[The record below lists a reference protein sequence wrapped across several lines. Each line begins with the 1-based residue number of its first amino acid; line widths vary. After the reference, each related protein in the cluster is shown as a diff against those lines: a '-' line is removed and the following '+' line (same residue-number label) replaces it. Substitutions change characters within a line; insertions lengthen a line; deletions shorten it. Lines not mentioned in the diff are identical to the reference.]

1 MLTFK
6 VDENALVTYRQDGQD
21 FTDLWPYTDKASAEL
36 HAQAICD
43 KYNSTVK
50 NPDGIKY
57 PKNIPDAEERLEQA
71 GFIIPE

>member
-6 VDENALVTYRQDGQD
+6 VDKDALVTYRQDGQD
-21 FTDLWPYTDKASAEL
+21 FPDQWPYTDKASAEL

-43 KYNSTVK
+43 KYNSKVE

-57 PKNIPDAEERLEQA
+57 PKAIPTAEEKLQQT
-71 GFIIPE
+71 GFVLPK

>member
-6 VDENALVTYRQDGQD
+6 VDANALVTYRQNGQD
-21 FTDLWPYTDKASAEL
+21 FPDQWPYSDKASAEL

-43 KYNSTVK
+43 KYNSKVE

-57 PKNIPDAEERLEQA
+57 PNYIPTTEERLKNA
-71 GFIIPE
+71 GLVLPE